1 MAVHQDQRLSLLAD
15 RQVVLVLPAQQP
27 LELLATQERQL
38 QRRSLADQALN
49 VANARLAGIE
59 ATAASAQNALHRI
72 VSSAAQTRIVLSFSK
87 YQGLGNDFLMLD
99 GRDAPSTDFCFDVS
113 PDLVKLL
120 CDRRFGVG
128 GDGVILALPPNAGG
142 ELRMRIFNADGTEP
156 EMCGNGIRCLARFLA
171 DSDGDEPGRQWQIDT
186 LAGRIVPELL
196 SDGTIRV
203 DMGAPFLQPAAIP
216 TTLEI
221 GPSGIPEGLI
231 EAAGESFQVGAAG
244 MGNPHMVIPVADVEQ
259 VDLERF
265 GAALELHPS
274 FPAKTNVHFVQ
285 ALSPSHLVM
294 RVWERGAGPTLACG
308 TGACATLVV
317 CHRLG
322 IAGRRAR
329 LDLPGGP
336 LEIYWDEASDH
347 LFMDGPAEAV
357 FDGVLSPLLWGPAP
371 AADFSDQQLDT
382 QPSEQLDFEQQE
394 LGQQELEQQP
404 VEQQRQGQEPGPGVS
419 QGEPPI
425 NCSVACVHGC
435 QRPDDCPTAAI
446 RAKTMEMLNSS
457 SLDDLVALAS
467 NSIES
472 RSLARAQRRSAL
484 DASGLDTPGLDAL
497 GLDTPGPETAG

>member
-1 MAVHQDQRLSLLAD
+1 
-15 RQVVLVLPAQQP
+15 
-27 LELLATQERQL
+27 
-38 QRRSLADQALN
+38 
-49 VANARLAGIE
+49 
-59 ATAASAQNALHRI
+59 
-72 VSSAAQTRIVLSFSK
+72 
-87 YQGLGNDFLMLD
+87 MLD
-99 GRDAPSTDFCFDVS
+99 GRDAPSTDFCFELC
-113 PDLVKLL
+113 PELVKLL

-221 GPSGIPEGLI
+221 GPAGIPEGLI

-274 FPAKTNVHFVQ
+274 FPAKVNVHFVQ

-317 CHRLG
+317 CHCLG
-322 IAGRRAR
+322 IAERRAR
-329 LDLPGGP
+329 LDLPGGA
-336 LEIYWDEASDH
+336 LEIRWDEASDH

-357 FDGVLSPLLWGPAP
+357 FDGVLSPLLWGPEQ
-371 AADFSDQQLDT
+371 AADFTDQQLDT
-382 QPSEQLDFEQQE
+382 QSSEQLDLEQ
-394 LGQQELEQQP
+394 LDLDQQELEQQL
-404 VEQQRQGQEPGPGVS
+404 VELQPQSQDPGPGVR
-419 QGEPPI
+419 QEQPAI

-446 RAKTMEMLNSS
+446 RAKTLELLNSS
-457 SLDDLVALAS
+457 SLDDLVAMAS

-472 RSLARAQRRSAL
+472 RSRARGQRGSA
-484 DASGLDTPGLDAL
+484 
-497 GLDTPGPETAG
+497 LDTPGPETAA